1 MRPGDEGGYASI
13 LILGFTLIAIGVA
26 GIAIDGTRAFLHR
39 RSLQNA
45 ADAAALAGASEV
57 DRQSYYGSAGHRVE
71 LDPTAARAKAAE
83 WLGLRGLEVDAQI
96 DATEDNVRVVLK
108 GEIESTFLR
117 VLGISELPV
126 GAESLASPLSSE
138 P

>member
-1 MRPGDEGGYASI
+1 MKLREEAGYASV
-13 LILGFTLIAIGVA
+13 LVLGFTLIAIGVA
-26 GIAIDGTRAFLHR
+26 GLAIDGTRAFLYR

-57 DRQSYYGSAGHRVE
+57 DRQSYYASAGRLVE

-83 WLGLRGLEVDAQI
+83 WLGLRGLDTKAQI
-96 DATEDNVRVVLK
+96 DANEESVQVVLR
-108 GEIESTFLR
+108 GEVDTTFLR
-117 VLGISELPV
+117 VLGISGMPV
-126 GAESLASPLSSE
+126 GAESLARPLSGE